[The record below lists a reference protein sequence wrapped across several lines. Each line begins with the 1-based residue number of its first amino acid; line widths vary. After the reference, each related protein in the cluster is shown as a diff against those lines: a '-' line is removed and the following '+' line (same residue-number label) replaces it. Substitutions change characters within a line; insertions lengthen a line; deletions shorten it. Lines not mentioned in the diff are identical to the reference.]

1 MIATGTT
8 TVPGMRL
15 RLHTRY
21 QNSAGQR
28 IRIILNLKGLDYEY
42 VPIPSPSSPD
52 YRSLNP
58 QSLMPALEIDG
69 RVVAQSMA
77 IAELLEELVPEPSI
91 YPSDPLLRADVRAF
105 SQLISSDLH
114 PLNNNRVRRYLSGV
128 VGASEAA
135 VSAWYAHWVEKA
147 FTSLE
152 AQLQR
157 RSAGFPFCFGDMPM
171 LADACLVP
179 QIDNA
184 RRFMCDLTDFPLL
197 TETDRRCRELDVFA
211 RAAPERQ
218 PDFPSTGRPD
228 AQGRSG

>member
-1 MIATGTT
+1 MNGSRPII
-8 TVPGMRL
+8 VCGMRL

-28 IRIILNLKGLDYEY
+28 IRIVLNLKGLDYDY

-52 YRSLNP
+52 CRSLNP
-58 QSLMPALEIDG
+58 QALMPALEIDG

-77 IAELLEELVPEPSI
+77 IAELLEKLFPEPSI
-91 YPSDPLLRADVRAF
+91 FPPDPMVRADVRSF
-105 SQLISSDLH
+105 SHLITSDLH
-114 PLNNNRVRRYLSGV
+114 PVNNNRVRRYLRDP
-128 VGASEAA
+128 VGASEAE
-135 VSAWYAHWVEKA
+135 VSSWYAHWVNKA

-152 AQLQR
+152 AQLER
-157 RSAGFPFCFGDMPM
+157 RSERFAFCFGDGPT

-184 RRFMCDLTDFPLL
+184 RRFKCDLTGYPLL
-197 TETDRRCRELDVFA
+197 TAIDRECRKLDALA

-218 PDFPSTGRPD
+218 PDFPSAD
-228 AQGRSG
+228 ALDAHR